1 MSWLSAAGG
10 QSIGDSA
17 LASVLPMNIQ
27 GWYALGLTGWI
38 SLLSKRLSRAFS
50 SITIQKHKFFSTQP
64 SLWSNSH
71 IRTWLLEKPLLWLYG
86 KVSWWACGDFLV
98 CYLLFFPHCFKCFL
112 SLIFVSSINMC
123 LISMFLLGLILYGT
137 LYTLDLSEFLLS
149 QVREIFVCNLFK
161 YFLRPFLSS
170 SSPGISYN
178 ANAAAFNAVPE
189 VSVTVLISTFLCI
202 LFCSGDFYHSVF
214 QLTYL
219 FFGLIYSI
227 YSF

>member
-1 MSWLSAAGG
+1 
-10 QSIGDSA
+10 
-17 LASVLPMNIQ
+17 
-27 GWYALGLTGWI
+27 
-38 SLLSKRLSRAFS
+38 
-50 SITIQKHKFFSTQP
+50 
-64 SLWSNSH
+64 
-71 IRTWLLEKPLLWLYG
+71 
-86 KVSWWACGDFLV
+86 
-98 CYLLFFPHCFKCFL
+98 
-112 SLIFVSSINMC
+112 MC